1 MKILHINTFQEGGA
15 ALCAI
20 RINKALMSQG
30 IESRMLF
37 AHGASLPKGVNGAI
51 ADKDRIVRLRS
62 NPLFAKFR
70 HLLMRMPWYMNVE
83 KRQVRLDNVNTHHL
97 FLHIPYSNYTNIV
110 HHPLVEWVDII
121 HLHWVSDFVDYTTF
135 FKNIKK
141 PIIWTLHD
149 KYPIVGVQHYCSEF
163 TPVPDSLKKIDR
175 ECEIIKRN
183 GILQSKKLHI
193 VAISQ
198 LMYDL
203 CSKSVVLNG
212 IPCTIIHNG
221 VDTRIFKPCNV
232 KKLDIL
238 KRYKRESLLYI
249 NDNTKIFMFSSF
261 GIWNK
266 MKGLDRVIDAL
277 EQLEYKD
284 KILVVVGDISKCHL
298 PSASFPIVFTNLIGT
313 SQELVEIY
321 SIIDYFI
328 LASYEEAFA
337 QTPLEA
343 MACGKPVIATPCS
356 GIPELIKPFNGI
368 ICNGYN
374 SISIADGISKA
385 LNTSYDSGLIRQYI
399 IENFEYEKIA
409 SQYIKLYEDVLK
421 K

>member
-30 IESRMLF
+30 IESRMFF

-149 KYPIVGVQHYCSEF
+149 KYPIVGVQ
-163 TPVPDSLKKIDR
+163 
-175 ECEIIKRN
+175 
-183 GILQSKKLHI
+183 GIMRLLWLGIVTMQLIFSWQKMVVHLQKMSYL
-193 VAISQ
+193 
-198 LMYDL
+198 DL
-203 CSKSVVLNG
+203 
-212 IPCTIIHNG
+212 
-221 VDTRIFKPCNV
+221 
-232 KKLDIL
+232 
-238 KRYKRESLLYI
+238 
-249 NDNTKIFMFSSF
+249 
-261 GIWNK
+261 
-266 MKGLDRVIDAL
+266 GLL
-277 EQLEYKD
+277 EQ
-284 KILVVVGDISKCHL
+284 
-298 PSASFPIVFTNLIGT
+298 VF
-313 SQELVEIY
+313 Q
-321 SIIDYFI
+321 
-328 LASYEEAFA
+328 A
-337 QTPLEA
+337 QTH
-343 MACGKPVIATPCS
+343 K
-356 GIPELIKPFNGI
+356 ELQ
-368 ICNGYN
+368 
-374 SISIADGISKA
+374 
-385 LNTSYDSGLIRQYI
+385 L
-399 IENFEYEKIA
+399 
-409 SQYIKLYEDVLK
+409 
-421 K
+421 